1 MKYCLK
7 ILKFVFIPLLLY
19 GCSKEIENDL
29 TITNVNV
36 INVENGEVLKSMDI
50 SINKNKISGITN
62 HKNNIQYKGKLV
74 DGTDKYVI
82 PGLFDMHTHIFN
94 NSDPQPPNI
103 WYFPLML
110 ANGVTGVR
118 DMWVKTKEQSEQVV
132 EWREKLKTNDFEGPR
147 IMHIGRIVDGEE
159 PINGNFDVIST
170 FDDAKAYVLKLKNE
184 GIDFVKVY
192 SKINKEAYDG
202 FIEETQKQGMY
213 VAGHPPLSIPL
224 EYLSNTGMKSIEHVT
239 MHHLY
244 FSGIEDSLRPKF
256 TRNLL
261 DNDALAEA
269 VRTFDEKKF
278 ENIVKVLV
286 ENKTFISPTIWTSK
300 IDIANLG
307 MDFFEDQEGVP
318 FIPPDEYAE
327 WQHFRDTK
335 PNLSDETNKRNDSIF
350 VHEKF
355 LIKKMYDAGVQLLAA
370 TDVGYY
376 YMIPGF
382 SLIDEVI
389 ELKDA
394 GISELGALQTATI
407 NPAKYFN
414 ATDSLGTIEKDKLAD
429 IVILEANPLEDIKNL
444 KKINA
449 TIINGKLFD
458 KEALGKMKMKVLTAN
473 YKSTLKNLPPVV
485 NPEDIKINLEKYTGE
500 YATLNNGYTF
510 KVVIRDSLLTIDYGY
525 IIDKLEPFSKRLF
538 RVQNSNVYYNFA
550 VNEKNEIIGLE
561 VLFNGGAFEYL
572 KK

>member
-1 MKYCLK
+1 MKSSFK
-7 ILKFVFIPLLLY
+7 ILKFVFISVLLY

-36 INVENGEVLKSMDI
+36 INVENGEVLESMDI
-50 SINKNKISGITN
+50 SINKNKISAITN
-62 HKNNIQYKGKLV
+62 HKSNIQYKGKLV

-94 NSDPQPPNI
+94 NSDPQPPNT

-118 DMWVKTKEQSEQVV
+118 DMWVKTKEQSEQVTM
-132 EWREKLKTNDFEGPR
+132 WRRELETNEFEGPR

-159 PINGNFDVIST
+159 PINSNFDIIST
-170 FDDAKAYVLKLKNE
+170 FNDAKSYVITLKNE

-224 EYLSNTGMKSIEHVT
+224 EYLSNSGMKSIEHVT

-244 FSGIEDSLRPKF
+244 FSGIEDSLRPKL

-261 DNDALAEA
+261 DNDALAKA

-307 MDFFEDQEGVP
+307 MDFFEDQEGIP
-318 FIPPDEYAE
+318 FIPLYEYAE

-394 GISELGALQTATI
+394 GISELGAIQTATI
-407 NPAKYFN
+407 NPAKYFS
-414 ATDSLGTIEKDKLAD
+414 ATDSLGTIEKNKLAD
-429 IVILEANPLEDIKNL
+429 IVILDANPLEDINNL
-444 KKINA
+444 KKTNA
-449 TIINGKLFD
+449 TIVNGKLYD
-458 KEALGKMKMKVLTAN
+458 KETLEKMKMKVLTSN
-473 YKSTLKNLPPVV
+473 YKSTLKNLPPI
-485 NPEDIKINLEKYTGE
+485 NPDDIKIDLKKYAGE
-500 YATLNNGYTF
+500 YSTLNNDYTF
-510 KVVIRDSLLTIDYGY
+510 KIEIKDSLLTIDYGN

-538 RVQNSNVYYNFA
+538 RVCNSNVYYNFT
-550 VNEKNEIIGLE
+550 VNEKNEIKGIE
-561 VLFNGGAFEYL
+561 VLFNGRAFEYL